1 MSEKESV
8 TKPPFDPGWNDPPKL
23 GYEEQAKSSPNRTKL
38 NLNKRIAFPLSSPG
52 GGATAQKVELAPS
65 GLPMPYARMS
75 TKEQPST
82 IIPPTTSSSSDLKPP
97 PSSLGVNS
105 VSGDALDVS
114 RDTQETISA
123 DKLLEILKDF
133 EVFARKID
141 DKKVQE
147 EVSRR
152 LSLLRDQVC
161 RKQLSEGV
169 KSRLVRICEA
179 LKEENYTEANQINR
193 SLMVDYLSECCSW
206 GSSLRNIILAAQPQ
220 DEAINSLNN

>member
-1 MSEKESV
+1 
-8 TKPPFDPGWNDPPKL
+8 
-23 GYEEQAKSSPNRTKL
+23 
-38 NLNKRIAFPLSSPG
+38 
-52 GGATAQKVELAPS
+52 
-65 GLPMPYARMS
+65 MPYARMS
-75 TKEQPST
+75 TKEQPSGV
-82 IIPPTTSSSSDLKPP
+82 IPPTTSSSSDLKPP
-97 PSSLGVNS
+97 PSSQPGVNS
-105 VSGDALDVS
+105 VSGDAPDVPK
-114 RDTQETISA
+114 DTQETVSA
-123 DKLLEILKDF
+123 DKMLEILKDF

-169 KSRLVRICEA
+169 KGRLVRICEA

-220 DEAINSLNN
+220 DETINSLNN